1 MNVSTIAAITV
12 VALMAALA
20 SRRVLA
26 AETDRRRR
34 VLQLLVCWLVPVGG
48 PLLVFA
54 AHRPHIV
61 VGDDPALDYQR
72 PADEAMGNVV
82 GPEAHHSVD

>member
-1 MNVSTIAAITV
+1 MNVSAIAAITV
-12 VALMAALA
+12 VVFMAVLA

-54 AHRPHIV
+54 AHRPHVV
-61 VGDDPALDYQR
+61 VGDDPSLDYQR
-72 PADEAMGNVV
+72 PAADAVTNVV